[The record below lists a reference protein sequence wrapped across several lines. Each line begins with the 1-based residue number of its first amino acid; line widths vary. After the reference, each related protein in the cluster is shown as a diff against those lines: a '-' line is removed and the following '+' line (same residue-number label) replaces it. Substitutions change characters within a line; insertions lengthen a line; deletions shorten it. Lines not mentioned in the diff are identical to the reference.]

1 MSESLRERWFE
12 DFAVG
17 QSDEFGDHLVTEAEI
32 IEFAQRFDPQPFHV
46 DPVAAAQSSFG
57 GLVASGWM
65 SCSVLMRMMCD
76 HFISPASSMGSPGL
90 DELRWL
96 RPVRPGDRLHV
107 RVSILEVRRSTSRPD
122 RGSVLMRQELVDHDG
137 NVALT
142 QRGWAIIRCRP

>member
-1 MSESLRERWFE
+1 
-12 DFAVG
+12 
-17 QSDEFGDHLVTEAEI
+17 
-32 IEFAQRFDPQPFHV
+32 
-46 DPVAAAQSSFG
+46 
-57 GLVASGWM
+57 M